1 MSRFNKNNKHFYI
14 ELIFS
19 LKFYI
24 TTYYLIILNIK
35 ILNNNILLLYIDIH
49 TYIHYQYYIV
59 NYHLLW
65 LYIIYFFINLKFE
78 IFFKIFFMMYIKY
91 INFSKTLKHT
101 LTYVS
106 LNVLLSVIY

>member
-49 TYIHYQYYIV
+49 TYIYYQYYIV
-59 NYHLLW
+59 NYHLSVTIYYLF
-65 LYIIYFFINLKFE
+65 LYKFE
-78 IFFKIFFMMYIKY
+78 IWDFF
-91 INFSKTLKHT
+91 
-101 LTYVS
+101 
-106 LNVLLSVIY
+106 